1 MHEQKRELHSRAK
14 QRYKM
19 PMKADRGREGLVQVS
34 ILIAIIIGAAILGGG
49 YFAYQRVK
57 LSKNNKTQ
65 TKEL

>member
-1 MHEQKRELHSRAK
+1 
-14 QRYKM
+14 M